1 MIAPTGETEEQ
12 DGVIATRPAT
22 TPDAAPSEVGW
33 PSRMRSVISQ
43 PRQAAP
49 VATMV
54 LTHATAAVLPA
65 ETADPALKPNQ
76 PNHSSPAPSMTRVR
90 LCGRIGSLRQPIRFP
105 MIRAN
110 ARPAT

>member
-22 TPDAAPSEVGW
+22 MPDAAPSEVAW
-33 PSRMRSVISQ
+33 PSRIRSVSSQ

-54 LTHATAAVLPA
+54 LTQTTAAVPLA
-65 ETADPALKPNQ
+65 ATAR
-76 PNHSSPAPSMTRVR
+76 SPR
-90 LCGRIGSLRQPIRFP
+90 
-105 MIRAN
+105 
-110 ARPAT
+110 